1 MLATR
6 RAQDTLRPVTALD
19 CGIPLDSQYFD
30 DARVL
35 PVPVVG
41 ATQTVARFELPAQYC
56 GVLEYFAQ
64 FTDLFGRDP
73 SAVETPGLR
82 WQILANRQPLYPYHQ
97 LELIVN
103 PWGNGSFQ
111 FSVRLPEG
119 AVVEM
124 VVRRIAEPVLAPAN
138 QIARVGGRLMGR
150 FWYNSAYGNATA
162 AR

>member
-6 RAQDTLRPVTALD
+6 RPQPTLRPAAALD

-30 DARVL
+30 DARIVD
-35 PVPVVG
+35 VPAVG
-41 ATQTVARFELPAQYC
+41 ASEIVARVELPAQYC
-56 GVLEYFAQ
+56 GVLEYFSQ

-97 LELIVN
+97 LELILN

-111 FSVRLPEG
+111 FGIRLPEG

-124 VVRRIAEPVLAPAN
+124 VVRRIAKEEPE
-138 QIARVGGRLMGR
+138 IERVGGRLMGR
-150 FWYNSAYGNATA
+150 YWYSSAYGNVAA

>member
-1 MLATR
+1 MLA
-6 RAQDTLRPVTALD
+6 ARPARNPLPPAVSLD

-30 DARVL
+30 AARVVR
-35 PVPVVG
+35 VPAVG
-41 ATQTVARFELPAQYC
+41 ASEIVARVELPAQYC

-111 FSVRLPEG
+111 SCIRLPEG

-124 VVRRIAEPVLAPAN
+124 VVRRVTAPAPAPGSE
-138 QIARVGGRLMGR
+138 IEKVGGRLMGR
-150 FWYNSAYGNATA
+150 FWYSSAYGNAAA